1 LNLPRADAGRVR
13 QQAAELVALAPDVIL
28 ATGSVTLRPLLR
40 ATRAVP
46 IVFATSIDPIGA
58 GNGRVLELMTVPQ

>member
-1 LNLPRADAGRVR
+1 
-13 QQAAELVALAPDVIL
+13 
-28 ATGSVTLRPLLR
+28 LLR